1 MVKLRMRRMVP
12 MMIETTAF
20 NRASPGRL
28 IHREKFG
35 LIKVARPMPMIITP
49 MMGRMIESMAFN
61 GLFEFYSRS
70 IGKDF
75 CCSTHHS

>member
-1 MVKLRMRRMVP
+1 MVKLRIRRMVP

-35 LIKVARPMPMIITP
+35 LIKVARPMPMSIIP
-49 MMGRMIESMAFN
+49 MIGRMIDSIAFN
-61 GLFEFYSRS
+61 GLFEFYSRTVCE
-70 IGKDF
+70 DF
-75 CCSTHHS
+75 CCTTHHS